1 MSEIINGAN
10 MNKSGVYPGWKAGSA
25 GGAGGVQSVEVTPI
39 VEEGTKIA
47 SIAVDGDSTDLYAP
61 AGGGEGEGF
70 DLLVTITA
78 DVSDP
83 LFPSY
88 TSDKTY
94 DEILSAVNTGKKV
107 YAQIKTNAEQ
117 YAGVYPMNV
126 RAWSEDDV
134 NYALYFNAMIFYP
147 LAMDQ
152 THTEYITE
160 IGVMGYNLMWESAEA
175 NIMANNM
182 YSIIQAE
189 PYS

>member
-1 MSEIINGAN
+1 MSESINGAN
-10 MNKSGVYPGWKAGSA
+10 MNKAGVYPGWKAGSA
-25 GGAGGVQSVEVTPI
+25 GGAGGVQSVKVTPF

-61 AGGGEGEGF
+61 AGGEGF
-70 DLLVTITA
+70 DLIVTITA

-117 YAGVYPMNV
+117 YSGVYPMTVN
-126 RAWSEDDV
+126 AWSEDDV
-134 NYALYFNAMIFYP
+134 NYALYFAAMIFYP
-147 LAMDQ
+147 LAMDE
-152 THTEYITE
+152 THPQYIKE
-160 IGVMGYNLMWESAEA
+160 IGVQGYNLMWESAEG
-175 NIMANNM
+175 NIMDNNS
-182 YSIIQAE
+182 YSIIEAE

>member
-61 AGGGEGEGF
+61 AGGEGEGF
-70 DLLVTITA
+70 DLIVTITA
-78 DVSDP
+78 DVSQE
-83 LFPSY
+83 FPTY

-107 YAQIKTNAEQ
+107 YAQIKTNHEI

-126 RAWSEDDV
+126 NARSEDDV
-134 NYALYFNAMIFYP
+134 NYTLYFYAMIIYP

-152 THTEYITE
+152 THPNYITE
-160 IGVMGYNLMWESAEA
+160 VGVQGYNLMWESAEG
-175 NIMANNM
+175 NIMADNF
-182 YSIIQAE
+182 YSDIEAK